1 MVGAP
6 YIKIFLPIF
15 IYLSVFIEE
24 GMTMSTYMSL
34 YPPATVATVATLF
47 QPYGVP
53 RGVTAQG
60 RSGNALKLGRFC
72 PKCGIRY
79 RYHTGWRAHL
89 R

>member
-6 YIKIFLPIF
+6 YIEIFLPIF

-24 GMTMSTYMSL
+24 GMAMGTYMSL

-53 RGVTAQG
+53 RGVTAP
-60 RSGNALKLGRFC
+60 RLPANALELGRFRFNR
-72 PKCGIRY
+72 GIRY
-79 RYHTGWRAHL
+79 RYHTGRRAHL